1 MNGFIFIACC
11 PPFFSLLVCE
21 GQCQD
26 LSDKDDAFRKNYL
39 FRVAL
44 KKNPLCTTSAV
55 IITFREA
62 LLDWKHFCVTQIL
75 RFLNEFTYFR
85 VGMSNI
91 SPGGPNQPSK
101 DGSTGGL

>member
-1 MNGFIFIACC
+1 M
-11 PPFFSLLVCE
+11 LVCE

-44 KKNPLCTTSAV
+44 KKMISSTSAV

-62 LLDWKHFCVTQIL
+62 LLDWKHFCVTQIFK
-75 RFLNEFTYFR
+75 FLNEFRCFR
-85 VGMSNI
+85 AGMSNI
-91 SPGGPNQPSK
+91 SPGGPNQQTK
-101 DGSTGGL
+101 DGYTGQL